1 MKKKTLLLCFI
12 HGFKGDDDTFDRF
25 PFDLK
30 ALVGH
35 ALPQLNIESVVYPRY
50 ETRGDLTACVA
61 NFREWLQ
68 TRVIDLEVTAGTQS
82 PTVDPSVRTVLV
94 THSMGGIIAAN
105 TLLSILDDQVV
116 KSDGNHPEKFMF
128 PYIQG
133 ILAFDTPYLGLSPA
147 VFAHGADTNL
157 KTASTAISQVSTL
170 ASGFFA
176 SRAATEGSKALN
188 KAPSEEDNG
197 KEPEAP
203 GFWSQ
208 WGTVAAYAGAAS
220 ALAAGGAVAYF
231 KRDELGQ
238 GWGWV
243 SSHLEFV
250 GVLVKGDELKER
262 VERVSNI
269 EGVGFANLYTA
280 LGDRGRDKGERTFCI
295 LPQKGK
301 GWFRCTNTMAQDE
314 VNAHVSMFHPKTNPK
329 YFEMSQLAKGLVVQ
343 WATNEWSYYPG
354 PPSRD
359 AGMSMNGRTLKRG
372 EKL

>member
-1 MKKKTLLLCFI
+1 M
-12 HGFKGDDDTFDRF
+12 
-25 PFDLK
+25 
-30 ALVGH
+30 
-35 ALPQLNIESVVYPRY
+35 
-50 ETRGDLTACVA
+50 
-61 NFREWLQ
+61 
-68 TRVIDLEVTAGTQS
+68 IDLEVAAGTHS

-94 THSMGGIIAAN
+94 THSMGGIVAAD

-116 KSDGNHPEKFMF
+116 KSGPNSPEKFMF

-147 VFAHGADTNL
+147 IFAYGADTNL

-176 SRAATEGSKALN
+176 SRAATEGSKALDQ
-188 KAPSEEDNG
+188 APSEENKG

-208 WGTVAAYAGAAS
+208 WGKTVAYAGAAG
-220 ALAAGGAVAYF
+220 ALAAGGVAAYF
-231 KRDELGQ
+231 KRDELGEH
-238 GWGWV
+238 WGWV

-250 GVLVKGDELKER
+250 GVLLKGEELKNR
-262 VERVSNI
+262 TERVSSI

-280 LGDRGRDKGERTFCI
+280 LGDRGKDKGERTFCI
-295 LPQKGK
+295 LPQKGGK
-301 GWFRCTNTMAQDE
+301 GWFRCTNTKAQDE

-329 YFEMSQLAKGLVVQ
+329 YFELSQLAKELVVR

-359 AGMSMNGRTLKRG
+359 MRMSVGGRTPGRG

>member
-1 MKKKTLLLCFI
+1 MKKTLLLCFI

-35 ALPQLNIESVVYPRY
+35 ALPQLNIVSVVYPRY
-50 ETRGDLTACVA
+50 ETRGDLMACVA
-61 NFREWLQ
+61 KFREWLQ
-68 TRVIDLEVTAGTQS
+68 TRVIDLEVAAGTQS

-94 THSMGGIIAAN
+94 THSMGGIVAAD

-116 KSDGNHPEKFMF
+116 KSGPNSPEKFMF

-147 VFAHGADTNL
+147 VFAYGADTNL

-188 KAPSEEDNG
+188 PDPKEKK

-203 GFWSQ
+203 GLWAQ
-208 WGTVAAYAGAAS
+208 WGKVAAYAGAATV
-220 ALAAGGAVAYF
+220 LAAGGAAAYF

-238 GWGWV
+238 SWGWV

-250 GVLVKGDELKER
+250 GVLMKGEQLKER
-262 VERVSNI
+262 TERASNV

-280 LGDRGRDKGERTFCI
+280 LGDRGKERGERTFCI
-295 LPQKGK
+295 LPQKGGK
-301 GWFRCTNTMAQDE
+301 GWFRCTNTKAQDE
-314 VNAHVSMFHPKTNPK
+314 VTAHVSMFHPKTNPR
-329 YFEMSQLAKGLVVQ
+329 YFEMSQLAKELVVR
-343 WATNEWSYYPG
+343 WATNEWSCYPG

-359 AGMSMNGRTLKRG
+359 VRMSMNGRANGRAD
-372 EKL
+372 E